1 MFLCLSNIN
10 LEILYLNNLIFCL
23 VINIWA
29 DKRAFL
35 HLIKNIM
42 KLSLF
47 FLFSILISISSHA
60 TNYYV
65 STNGS
70 NTNSGLSLGLSW
82 ATLQYASDHVV
93 AGDCVLVANGT
104 YVGCYID
111 VTGTAAKPIVFK
123 AIGNNV
129 VINQPNGTTNDGIN
143 VENCDWIVIDGFRVI
158 NQPRTGIRVVKA
170 DNCVVRNNFCD
181 NNARWGILTGFAENI
196 IIEYNECSNSQAE
209 HGIYFSNSADN
220 PIIRYNKC
228 HHNSNCGIHM
238 NGDVSLGGDGI
249 ITNARVEGN
258 IIYENGTG
266 GGSGINCDGVSN
278 SIILN
283 NLLYANHASGI
294 SLYQIDGGAASTNNK
309 VFNNT
314 IINASNAR
322 WCLNITDSSTG
333 NTVLNNILINQNT
346 ARGSI
351 TISANSLTN
360 FSSNN
365 NIVVNKMSKDDGNT
379 ILNLANWQSSG
390 YDVNS
395 LLAAVQTGIFVNPA
409 GADFHLLSASQ
420 AIDNGSAL
428 VSSVVL
434 KDMELNSRPQGA
446 GYDMGCYE
454 YMLPTSIPENFTD
467 NDCTVF
473 PNPATTTLMVTM
485 NDERALEIYNMTGQL
500 LNTYRL
506 SKGSHAIDISHLA
519 SGLYLIRS
527 GKAGKKLVV
536 K

>member
-1 MFLCLSNIN
+1 M
-10 LEILYLNNLIFCL
+10 
-23 VINIWA
+23 

-35 HLIKNIM
+35 HLVKNLM
-42 KLSLF
+42 KRSFF
-47 FLFSILISISSHA
+47 FLFSILSYLSSQA

-65 STNGS
+65 STNGN

-360 FSSNN
+360 F
-365 NIVVNKMSKDDGNT
+365 
-379 ILNLANWQSSG
+379 
-390 YDVNS
+390 
-395 LLAAVQTGIFVNPA
+395 
-409 GADFHLLSASQ
+409 Q
-420 AIDNGSAL
+420 AI
-428 VSSVVL
+428 
-434 KDMELNSRPQGA
+434 
-446 GYDMGCYE
+446 
-454 YMLPTSIPENFTD
+454 I
-467 NDCTVF
+467 
-473 PNPATTTLMVTM
+473 
-485 NDERALEIYNMTGQL
+485 I
-500 LNTYRL
+500 L
-506 SKGSHAIDISHLA
+506 S
-519 SGLYLIRS
+519 LI
-527 GKAGKKLVV
+527 K
-536 K
+536 